1 MTRRRALQHWGVGV
15 IASALLSLLVSN
27 AAAGEWALAGDGC
40 KVWNPNPTPGETAHW
55 KGACNNGFVQ
65 GMGAL
70 EWRRS
75 GRPYERDEGE
85 WRAGRQT
92 GQGSQTW
99 PGGQFKGQLA
109 DSMPSGQG
117 VLILG
122 AARYEGAFLNGKPNG
137 RGALT
142 NASDVF
148 DGAWRDGCFND
159 GKRRAAFGVSL
170 QSCP

>member
-1 MTRRRALQHWGVGV
+1 MKRALLRALALA
-15 IASALLSLLVSN
+15 IACACLSPTG
-27 AAAGEWALAGDGC
+27 ARAGEWAVADEKC
-40 KVWNPNPTPGETAHW
+40 KVWNPNPSPGETASW
-55 KGACNNGFVQ
+55 IGACKNGFVE
-65 GMGAL
+65 GAGVL

-75 GRPYERDEGE
+75 GKTYERDEGQ
-85 WRAGRQT
+85 WRGGRQID
-92 GQGSQTW
+92 QGSQTW

-109 DSMPSGQG
+109 DSMPHGQG

-122 AARYEGAFLNGKPNG
+122 EARYQGAFLNGKPNG

-142 NASDVF
+142 NASGVF